1 MKSKVLV
8 NPVEKIATR
17 IYDNREGGSA
27 FVAQNIA
34 SVIRKNNEANKH
46 TVLGLATGNSP
57 LLVYKELIKYHLEEG
72 LSFKNV
78 FTFNLDEYYPMGKK
92 DDHSYNYF
100 IYEKF
105 LSKIDVRP
113 ENVHIPDG
121 ELPLNEVVDYCKDY
135 DAKIE
140 SLGGLDV
147 QILGIGRS
155 GHIGFNEPGS
165 KITDGTRLLKLD
177 NVTISDASEAFGGI
191 SNVPTQAITMGVK
204 TILQAKKIF
213 LVAWGKE
220 KADVIQKAI
229 EEVVSSEV
237 SASFLQ
243 KHNDTLFVLDP
254 AAASKL
260 TRFVKPV
267 L

>member
-8 NPVEKIATR
+8 HPIEKIATR
-17 IYDNREGGSA
+17 IYENKEEGSA

-34 SVIRKNNEANKH
+34 SVIRKNNEENKH

-57 LLVYKELIKYHLEEG
+57 LLIYKELIRYHLEEG

-78 FTFNLDEYYPMGKK
+78 LTFNLDEYYPMGKK

-100 IYEKF
+100 IYDKF
-105 LSKIDVRP
+105 LSKVDVRL

-121 ELPLNEVVDYCKDY
+121 ELPLNEVDAYCKDY
-135 DAKIE
+135 DDKIE

-165 KITDGTRLLKLD
+165 EITDGTRLLDLD
-177 NVTISDASEAFGGI
+177 SVTISDASEAFGGVD
-191 SNVPTQAITMGVK
+191 NVPTKAITMGVK
-204 TILQAKKIF
+204 TILQAKRIF
-213 LVAWGKE
+213 LVAWGVE
-220 KADVIQKAI
+220 KAEVIQKAI
-229 EEVVSSEV
+229 EGAVSCEV

-243 KHNDTLFVLDP
+243 KHHDTLFVLDS

-260 TRFVKPV
+260 ARFSKPS

>member
-1 MKSKVLV
+1 MNSI
-8 NPVEKIATR
+8 EKIATR
-17 IYDNREGGSA
+17 IYDNREEGSA

-121 ELPLNEVVDYCKDY
+121 ELPLNEVVDYCRDY

-165 KITDGTRLLKLD
+165 KVTDGTRLLDLD
-177 NVTISDASEAFGGI
+177 SVTISDASEGFGGA
-191 SNVPTQAITMGVK
+191 SNVPSKAITMGVK

-213 LVAWGKE
+213 LVAWGTE

-229 EEVVSSEV
+229 EGVVSSEV

-243 KHNDTLFVLDP
+243 SHNDTLFVLDP
-254 AAASKL
+254 GAASRL
-260 TRFVKPV
+260 ARFAKPST
-267 L
+267 

>member
-1 MKSKVLV
+1 MNDKVLV
-8 NPVEKIATR
+8 HPVEKVATL
-17 IYDNREGGSA
+17 IYDNKVEGSM

-34 SVIRKNNEANKH
+34 SVIQRNNEENKH

-57 LLVYKELIKYHLEEG
+57 LLVYKELIRYHREEG

-78 FTFNLDEYYPMGKK
+78 VTFNLDEYYPMGKK
-92 DDHSYNYF
+92 DDHSYNHF
-100 IYEKF
+100 IFENF
-105 LSKIDVRP
+105 LSQIDVRP

-121 ELPLNEVVDYCKDY
+121 ELPLNEVDRYCKDY
-135 DAKIE
+135 DDKIE

-165 KITDGTRLLKLD
+165 KITDGTRLLELD
-177 NVTISDASEAFGGI
+177 SVTISDASEGFGGI
-191 SNVPTQAITMGVK
+191 SNVPTKAIAMGVK

-213 LVAWGKE
+213 LVAWGTE
-220 KADVIQKAI
+220 KAEVIQKAI
-229 EEVVSSEV
+229 EGSISSEV

-243 KHNDTLFVLDP
+243 NHDDTLFVLDP
-254 AAASKL
+254 AAASRL
-260 TRFVKPV
+260 ARFAKP
-267 L
+267 